1 MFTICVFL
9 KCFLR
14 YLLPDPDL
22 SLARSFSLRN
32 GIGCIPRPTFNDRDY
47 ELYTLLTSLTMAE
60 EGAIRTITPL
70 ISITRLL
77 HGNIGTKGNTS
88 CVWQSN
94 TRLIQLLPNLPSEVG
109 VIFLSFCRRGGNPE
123 LTSHG
128 FKRCNI
134 ACALYLLQRTGLD
147 PWTSTQVSPQCL
159 QEWPEEGNLVRVGSV
174 TRVEERESETQSTS
188 SSPCHSRGGTRVRNT
203 INLFLSPHSFV

>member
-1 MFTICVFL
+1 MLTICVFL

-14 YLLPDPDL
+14 YLLSDPDL

-32 GIGCIPRPTFNDRDY
+32 GFGCIPRPTFNDRDY

-60 EGAIRTITPL
+60 EGAIHTITPL

-109 VIFLSFCRRGGNPE
+109 AIFLSFRRRGGNANGNPE

-134 ACALYLLQRTGLD
+134 ARALYLLQRTGLD
-147 PWTSTQVSPQCL
+147 PWIFFLPQRL
-159 QEWPEEGNLVRVGSV
+159 QEWPVSCCRGAQV
-174 TRVEERESETQSTS
+174 TRRRANYGSA
-188 SSPCHSRGGTRVRNT
+188 
-203 INLFLSPHSFV
+203 

>member
-1 MFTICVFL
+1 MLTICVFL

-14 YLLPDPDL
+14 YLLSDPDL

-32 GIGCIPRPTFNDRDY
+32 GFGCIPRPTFNDRDY

-60 EGAIRTITPL
+60 EGAIRTITL
-70 ISITRLL
+70 LVSITRLL

-109 VIFLSFCRRGGNPE
+109 AIFLSFRRRGGNANANPE

-134 ACALYLLQRTGLD
+134 ARALYLLQRTGLD
-147 PWTSTQVSPQCL
+147 PWIFFFATTFAGMAGLLL
-159 QEWPEEGNLVRVGSV
+159 QG
-174 TRVEERESETQSTS
+174 S
-188 SSPCHSRGGTRVRNT
+188 SSHTKKSQLWKCLRSLPTHE
-203 INLFLSPHSFV
+203 L